1 MSSFSLVISSLT
13 SSTGLICAC
22 IEISNAL
29 KVNAQVVVLILH
41 IVCETINSQSR
52 VVTLMI
58 CSLLMPNLN
67 LIFDE
72 KS

>member
-29 KVNAQVVVLILH
+29 KMNAQVVVLILH
-41 IVCETINSQSR
+41 IVCET
-52 VVTLMI
+52 TL
-58 CSLLMPNLN
+58 NQ
-67 LIFDE
+67 E
-72 KS
+72 

>member
-29 KVNAQVVVLILH
+29 KMNAQVVVLILH
-41 IVCETINSQSR
+41 IICET
-52 VVTLMI
+52 TL
-58 CSLLMPNLN
+58 NQ
-67 LIFDE
+67 E
-72 KS
+72 